1 MGSIDTGAG
10 NMCHEI
16 SGHIAVQHK
25 QANYPALGAGALIL
39 AAILAMPALA
49 AVPDPLLNPPEG
61 PCAPLAAGAD
71 YAAGMDANGDPVVP
85 ADVGAVPV
93 PVPGDIAVPV
103 GGRRAG
109 AYIEVPGARLAPLLN
124 PPACRR

>member
-1 MGSIDTGAG
+1 M
-10 NMCHEI
+10 
-16 SGHIAVQHK
+16 QHK
-25 QANYPALGAGALIL
+25 QANYPALGAGTLIL
-39 AAILAMPALA
+39 GAILAMPALA
-49 AVPDPLLNPPEG
+49 AGPDPLLNPPEG
-61 PCAPLAAGAD
+61 RCVPLAAGAD